1 MPRLGAFLLSVVVS
15 AASCAIGESAD
26 LTHDSSSRLRLGVRA
41 RNPDVLTGTWQSQYP
56 GLNPAVG
63 NGQLGWVV
71 DSDSVYSAGLFCS
84 HKRDLIL
91 GGVTRARIA
100 TPSVLRTGFVGFTS
114 QTLSLDVRRAVVE
127 EQLTFGE
134 GHVKATRRWF
144 AHRSRPSLM
153 VLELELTSD
162 SSLTTPFTVALQP
175 NSSSPSNQLTLAS
188 VPSIVAN
195 TSAISG
201 QVAHPEKLAQ
211 PINISVVVADVPQ
224 SLTAPAGGGTVS
236 IVLLAAI
243 VTDAPF
249 LSTASSNS
257 SAAATLMKASTD
269 FAAAVALES
278 AKEGALLQEHTSA
291 WDALWSNGGVEI
303 TPSEGQTSDSAAV
316 ILGQQINASLYDL
329 LSSTRHDVPYPIG
342 PGGLMTDG
350 YDANAFWDNDV
361 WALPALLPS
370 WPELAQAGLNYR
382 YNVRGAAAAHAL
394 EHDYAG
400 LWYPWQT
407 AGTGH
412 ECDLAQFA
420 NKLEIHVGGGIALLL
435 DKMLLFGGNSSI
447 SHDGDK
453 VPSADASAE
462 LAAGIA
468 DFYASF
474 ASPSTSTP
482 GKLSIEHVV
491 PPDEFA
497 TGFPLYEGVTDSV
510 YVNVI
515 AARAARLAMRVAAA
529 SANSS
534 QLTAWSNLAENIT
547 IIEAP
552 APSGGIYHP
561 EYLHFPDANIYAH
574 KKVKQ
579 ADVTML
585 GCVLL
590 YPCEESFS

>member
-1 MPRLGAFLLSVVVS
+1 MARLGTLLLSVVVS
-15 AASCAIGESAD
+15 AASCAG
-26 LTHDSSSRLRLGVRA
+26 LTHDSASRLRLDVRA
-41 RNPDVLTGTWQSQYP
+41 GDLDVLTGTWQSQYP

-71 DSDSVYSAGLFCS
+71 DSDSIYSAGLFCS

-100 TPSVLRTGFVGFTS
+100 TPSVLRTGFASSTS
-114 QTLSLDVRRAVVE
+114 QTLSLDVRRAIVE
-127 EQLTFGE
+127 EQLTFSE
-134 GHVKATRRWF
+134 GHVKGTRRWF
-144 AHRSRPSLM
+144 AHRSRPSLV

-175 NSSSPSNQLTLAS
+175 NSSSPSDQLTLAP
-188 VPSIVAN
+188 VQSIVAN
-195 TSAISG
+195 ASAISG
-201 QVAHPEKLAQ
+201 QVTHPEKLAQ
-211 PINISVVVADVPQ
+211 PINISVVVSDVPDN
-224 SLTAPAGGGTVS
+224 LTAPAGGGTVRL
-236 IVLLAAI
+236 VLLAAI

-249 LSTASSNS
+249 LPTASSSS
-257 SAAATLMKASTD
+257 SAAATLTKASAD
-269 FAAAVALES
+269 FAAAVALERGT
-278 AKEGALLQEHTSA
+278 AGALLQEHTSA
-291 WDALWSNGGVEI
+291 WDLLWSRGGVEI
-303 TPSEGQTSDSAAV
+303 TPSKSDDSQTSDPAAAV
-316 ILGQQINASLYDL
+316 ILGQQVNASLYDL

-370 WPELAQAGLNYR
+370 WPELAQTGLNYR
-382 YNVRGAAAAHAL
+382 YNVREPAAAQAR
-394 EHDYAG
+394 EHGYAG

-435 DKMLLFGGNSSI
+435 DKLLLFGGSSSSRST
-447 SHDGDK
+447 SHVDGDN
-453 VPSADASAE
+453 VPFAE

-474 ASPSTSTP
+474 ASPSASTA

-510 YVNVI
+510 YVNAI
-515 AARAARLAMRVAAA
+515 AARAARLAIRVAAA

-534 QLTAWSNLAENIT
+534 QLTAWTTLAENIT

-552 APSGGIYHP
+552 APSGGGIYHP
-561 EYLHFPDANIYAH
+561 EYLHFPDANVYAH

-585 GCVLL
+585 G
-590 YPCEESFS
+590 